1 MFPGISQELSRNLS
15 GMFPGNYLD
24 AGSFLKYG
32 MFPGRFNETIWMQEG
47 WRKVGGIP
55 GTIWMEEGI
64 FP

>member
-1 MFPGISQELSRNLS
+1 MFPGISQELSRKSQEVS

-47 WRKVGGIP
+47 CRKVGGSL
-55 GTIWMEEGI
+55 
-64 FP
+64 